1 MSENESHQLYRC
13 LKPRP
18 CLSPYLLELPFYDR
32 RAITRYICR
41 CNYLPTSSFQRFYD
55 PDFRPTCFICEE
67 EIGDEVHLLL
77 RCPYFERHRRRL
89 PEIFANLPDGDDL
102 ERFVNILHT
111 DDIELLRKL
120 AQLLGTILDVC
131 EFDATIDRYA
141 AVLVYN

>member
-1 MSENESHQLYRC
+1 M
-13 LKPRP
+13 
-18 CLSPYLLELPFYDR
+18 
-32 RAITRYICR
+32 
-41 CNYLPTSSFQRFYD
+41 
-55 PDFRPTCFICEE
+55 
-67 EIGDEVHLLL
+67 
-77 RCPYFERHRRRL
+77 
-89 PEIFANLPDGDDL
+89 